1 MIAYIIRRLL
11 ATIPVM
17 VIVGV
22 FVFLLLHLAP
32 GDPAAIIAGDNA
44 TEENIAAIRSRLG
57 LDRPLLAQFGSWAW
71 AIAQGDLGVSMFSN
85 LPVTTLVLQRA
96 EPTIALATT
105 TLIVAISIA
114 VTIGVLA
121 AWKAGSLLDRAVMGF
136 AVMGF
141 SVPVFVV
148 GYMLVYVFALQL
160 RWLPVQGY
168 VPISQG
174 LWPCLRN
181 LILPSVALGLAYVA
195 LIARITRASML
206 DVLAEDYIRTAN
218 AKGVATVPVLLRHA
232 LKNAAVPIVT
242 VIGIG
247 VALLIS
253 GVVIT
258 ESVFNIPGVG
268 RLVVDAIA
276 RRDYPIIQG
285 VMIIFSGVY
294 VIVNLCVDIVYTF
307 LDPRIRY

>member
-44 TEENIAAIRSRLG
+44 TEENISAIRTRLG

-71 AIAQGDLGVSMFSN
+71 SIAQGDLGVSMFSN

-181 LILPSVALGLAYVA
+181 LILP
-195 LIARITRASML
+195 
-206 DVLAEDYIRTAN
+206 
-218 AKGVATVPVLLRHA
+218 
-232 LKNAAVPIVT
+232 
-242 VIGIG
+242 
-247 VALLIS
+247 
-253 GVVIT
+253 
-258 ESVFNIPGVG
+258 
-268 RLVVDAIA
+268 
-276 RRDYPIIQG
+276 
-285 VMIIFSGVY
+285 
-294 VIVNLCVDIVYTF
+294 
-307 LDPRIRY
+307 

>member
-44 TEENIAAIRSRLG
+44 TEENIAAIRTRLG

-71 AIAQGDLGVSMFSN
+71 AIAHGDLGVSMFSN

-174 LWPCLRN
+174 LWSCLRN